1 MSMGNVFEV
10 KSHQPRVRLVLDIQY
25 TGRSYPSAFLT
36 PEPSTGHTLNSQ
48 SSHLYTVSSACYT
61 YSYKGT
67 IEAVVYKA
75 PTPPLCLLPSD
86 LHGSLRM
93 WLYVIAL
100 PLASKNN
107 DPKTSFFQSFLYVHL
122 LICPHAFTEILT
134 LLRNH
139 NVHKGVTICLLV
151 AWMSSEGREAR
162 GKWICNVSRCCG
174 YCENKYL
181 S

>member
-1 MSMGNVFEV
+1 MGNVFEV
-10 KSHQPRVRLVLDIQY
+10 KSHQPRVRLVLEIQY
-25 TGRSYPSAFLT
+25 TGKLYPSAFLT

-100 PLASKNN
+100 PLRTMIQRHHFSKASSMCIYSYAHMPTCFHRDYN
-107 DPKTSFFQSFLYVHL
+107 
-122 LICPHAFTEILT
+122 
-134 LLRNH
+134 
-139 NVHKGVTICLLV
+139 
-151 AWMSSEGREAR
+151 SSKKSQCSQRSDNLFISSLDEFRRPR
-162 GKWICNVSRCCG
+162 GPRKVDLQ
-174 YCENKYL
+174 CE
-181 S
+181 